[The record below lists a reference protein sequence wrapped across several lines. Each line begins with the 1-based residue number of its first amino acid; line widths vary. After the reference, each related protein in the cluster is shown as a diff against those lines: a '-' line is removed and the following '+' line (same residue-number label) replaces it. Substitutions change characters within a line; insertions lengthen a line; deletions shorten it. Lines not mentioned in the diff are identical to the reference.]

1 VSYRREGFD
10 TQLRTGRVISSS
22 LTSTSVVIVIVS
34 TSPLA
39 SPILL
44 RFELLLELDS

>member
-1 VSYRREGFD
+1 MSYRREGFD
-10 TQLRTGRVISSS
+10 IQLRISRVISTS
-22 LTSTSVVIVIVS
+22 LTSTSVIIVIVS
-34 TSPLA
+34 ISLLI